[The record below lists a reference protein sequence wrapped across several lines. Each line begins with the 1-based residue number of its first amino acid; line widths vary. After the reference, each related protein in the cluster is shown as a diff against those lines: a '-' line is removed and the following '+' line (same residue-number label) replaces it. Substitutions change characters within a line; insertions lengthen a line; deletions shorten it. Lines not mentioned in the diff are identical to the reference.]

1 MTNLNSDNCLRT
13 LYARADALHARSKTA
28 ETHVSNKAATL
39 VSVAFSFLGGKFKCN
54 NWEYTNWKLAPAPV
68 NPSENNFEFEF
79 RV

>member
-39 VSVAFSFLGGKFKCN
+39 VWWPSAF
-54 NWEYTNWKLAPAPV
+54 LAGNSNAITENTQIGIAHAGQPV
-68 NPSENNFEFEF
+68 RE
-79 RV
+79 

>member
-1 MTNLNSDNCLRT
+1 MKSFRFIFYFCYVMTNLNSDNCLRT

-54 NWEYTNWKLAPAPV
+54 N
-68 NPSENNFEFEF
+68 
-79 RV
+79 